1 MGIRLGS
8 SPMITCYLLNGEF
21 VDREIEDFTA
31 IADIINCN
39 RQLLHD
45 MPLGAI
51 IELLARLG
59 KKLIQN
65 PEISNLQGV
74 SYISIWLRRKN
85 LAMICTTNYGDC
97 RYLDEFIP
105 VDNHFAIA
113 AQPRGII
120 CHWIA
125 ENVPTL
131 AFFSLAQAI
140 LSKNGSIAKVP
151 EENSS
156 VISAILRELSN
167 ITAFYDGAAYRGEDI
182 VKTISLVSF
191 DGKDAEISRMY
202 SLIADCKVIYGGS
215 KAISS
220 ILALPQKEHCETIV
234 FGPKYSFSVFDR
246 EYIESERFEKAVE
259 NTVKDIAI
267 FNQMAC
273 SSPQVLFFEK
283 SQYSLENIG
292 LKIKGYFGRLPP
304 LLLHQN
310 ADAAIL
316 ANIINMR
323 SIYLLSNNKGIIAP
337 ADLSWTILMDTNLRL
352 EEPAYGK
359 CIFIKEIESI
369 NETLDLITRKVQ
381 AIALCIHDDQKRQ
394 KFAKEAT
401 YRGVD
406 RIVFPGAIHD
416 YDQPWD
422 GILPMNRL
430 VRWIIIKNES

>member
-1 MGIRLGS
+1 
-8 SPMITCYLLNGEF
+8 MITCYLLNGEF
-21 VDREIEDFTA
+21 ADRETEDFTA

-39 RQLLHD
+39 RLFLHE

-51 IELLARLG
+51 IELLAKLG

-65 PEISNLQGV
+65 TEISNLQGV

-85 LAMICTTNYGDC
+85 LERICTMNYGDC
-97 RYLDEFIP
+97 RYLDAFIP
-105 VDNHFAIA
+105 VDNHFSLA

-151 EENSS
+151 EVNSS
-156 VISAILRELSN
+156 VISAFLRELSN
-167 ITAFYDGAAYRGEDI
+167 ITASYDGASYHGKDI
-182 VKTISLVSF
+182 VKAISLVSF
-191 DGKDAEISRMY
+191 DGKDAEISRMF
-202 SLIADCKVIYGGS
+202 SLIADCKIVYGGS
-215 KAISS
+215 EAISS
-220 ILALPQKEHCETIV
+220 IIALPQREHCETIV
-234 FGPKYSFSVFDR
+234 FGPKYSFGVFDR
-246 EYIESERFEKAVE
+246 EYIESERFGKALE
-259 NTVKDIAI
+259 STVKDIAI

-273 SSPQVLFFEK
+273 SSPHVLFFEK
-283 SQYSLENIG
+283 GLYSLDEIG
-292 LKIKGYFGRLPP
+292 LRMKGYFERLSPI
-304 LLLHQN
+304 LRDQN

-316 ANIINMR
+316 ASIINIR
-323 SIYLLSNNKGIIAP
+323 SRYLLSDKMNIITP
-337 ADLSWTILMDTNLRL
+337 ADLSWTILMDANPRL
-352 EEPAYGK
+352 EDPVYGK

-369 NETLDLITRKVQ
+369 NETLDFITRKIQ
-381 AIALCIHDDQKRQ
+381 AIALCVHDDQKRQ
-394 KFAKEAT
+394 TFAKEAT

-406 RIVFPGAIHD
+406 RIVIPGAIHD

-430 VRWIIIKNES
+430 VRWVILKNES